1 MAKSP
6 DAFRT
11 ISEVSAWLET
21 PPHVLRFWESK
32 FTQVR
37 PVKRAGGRRY
47 YRPEDIALLGGIKV
61 LLHEQGMTIRG
72 VQKMLREQGVR
83 HVASLSAQV
92 WTEDGAGDVGLDGVP
107 GDTGLDDMALDDMG
121 LDDTSFDPDLD
132 VALDVALDGLNEV
145 LVGDDAE
152 ETEEPLDGVIV
163 GPWAGREA
171 EREADAAEEDEAHL
185 AALDGLPAE
194 AAFADGPAAEGAA
207 RNGATGGEPHEA
219 TDGGPDAAADEG
231 SHGAP
236 QPPTLIEAFVVGTLS
251 RLAADGGAASASTPQ
266 APAQAPER
274 APLPPGDPTLTR
286 ALELLRRADPDRLRA
301 RADRIAPLL
310 QRLKALREGLP
321 RSPS

>member
-32 FTQVR
+32 FPQVK

-92 WTEDGAGDVGLDGVP
+92 WTEDGAGLDAVLDVTLDSGLDSGLDG
-107 GDTGLDDMALDDMG
+107 DEADEAI
-121 LDDTSFDPDLD
+121 
-132 VALDVALDGLNEV
+132 
-145 LVGDDAE
+145 
-152 ETEEPLDGVIV
+152 DGVIV
-163 GPWAGREA
+163 GPWAGRED
-171 EREADAAEEDEAHL
+171 ELRDGLEDGADEGPEVGAAEEDEAHL

-194 AAFADGPAAEGAA
+194 GALADLNASHDGMRPGAAEDGPDWAQGAYGASHAAAE
-207 RNGATGGEPHEA
+207 
-219 TDGGPDAAADEG
+219 
-231 SHGAP
+231 
-236 QPPTLIEAFVVGTLS
+236 PPTLIEAFVAGTLS
-251 RLAADGGAASASTPQ
+251 RLAADGASGPSHPAGAAE
-266 APAQAPER
+266 APAR
-274 APLPPGDPTLTR
+274 APLPPLPPGEPTLDR
-286 ALELLRRADPDRLRA
+286 ALTLLRRADPDRLRA
-301 RADRIAPLL
+301 RAHRIAPLL
-310 QRLKALREGLP
+310 QRLRALRDGLP
-321 RSPS
+321 HRSA